1 MSVVLIIFCV
11 LAAITLAT
19 AFLTIF
25 SRNPIHSA
33 IYLVICFFSIAG
45 HYLLLN
51 AQFLAVVHVIVYSG
65 AIMILFLFTIMLM
78 NLNERN
84 EVHRPRITRLGAI
97 VSFCLICLVL
107 IAIFINSK
115 PIVGDYTTTGEDYQ
129 SIKVL
134 GKVLLNEYMV
144 PFEFVSILLLVAM
157 IGAIVLTMQKGIRIK
172 RQQVF
177 LQNTRDFAKT
187 IRKVA

>member
-1 MSVVLIIFCV
+1 VLS
-11 LAAITLAT
+11 AITLAT

-25 SRNPIHSA
+25 TKNPIHSA

-51 AQFLAVVHVIVYSG
+51 SQFLAIVHIIVYSG

-78 NLNERN
+78 NLNKED
-84 EVHRPRITRLGAI
+84 EVHKPRVTRWAAVVL
-97 VSFCLICLVL
+97 FCLMCLVL
-107 IAIFINSK
+107 IAIFVNSK
-115 PIVGDYTTTGEDYQ
+115 PIVGEYVSTGEDYQ

-144 PFEFVSILLLVAM
+144 PFEYASILLLAAM
-157 IGAIVLTMQKGIRIK
+157 IGTVLLSKK
-172 RQQVF
+172 E
-177 LQNTRDFAKT
+177 KSE
-187 IRKVA
+187 K

>member
-1 MSVVLIIFCV
+1 MIQIPDLANATPIQIIFCI
-11 LAAITLAT
+11 LSFITLAT
-19 AFLTIF
+19 AFLTIY

-51 AQFLAVVHVIVYSG
+51 AQFLAIVHVIVYSG
-65 AIMILFLFTIMLM
+65 AIMILFLFTVMLM
-78 NLNERN
+78 NLNKEN
-84 EVHRPRITRLGAI
+84 EVYKPRVTRLGAI
-97 VSFCLICLVL
+97 VLFCLMCLVL

-115 PIVGDYTTTGEDYQ
+115 PIVGEYITTSEDYQ

-144 PFEFVSILLLVAM
+144 PFEFASVLLLVAM
-157 IGAIVLTMQKGIRIK
+157 IGAVLLSKK
-172 RQQVF
+172 EK
-177 LQNTRDFAKT
+177 LEK
-187 IRKVA
+187 

>member
-1 MSVVLIIFCV
+1 MSITLIIFCV

-19 AFLTIF
+19 AFLTIY
-25 SRNPIHSA
+25 SKNPIHSA

-51 AQFLAVVHVIVYSG
+51 AQFLAIVHVIVYSG

-78 NLNERN
+78 NLNKEN
-84 EVHRPRITRLGAI
+84 EVHKPRITRLGAI

-115 PIVGDYTTTGEDYQ
+115 PIVGEYIATGEDFQ

-134 GKVLLNEYMV
+134 GKILLNEYMV
-144 PFEFVSILLLVAM
+144 PFEFASILLLVAM
-157 IGAIVLTMQKGIRIK
+157 IGTVLLSKKEKLQK
-172 RQQVF
+172 
-177 LQNTRDFAKT
+177 
-187 IRKVA
+187 

>member
-1 MSVVLIIFCV
+1 MPD
-11 LAAITLAT
+11 LANATPIQILFSILALITLAT
-19 AFLTIF
+19 AFLTIY

-51 AQFLAVVHVIVYSG
+51 AQFLAIVHVIVYSG
-65 AIMILFLFTIMLM
+65 AIMILFLFTVMLM
-78 NLNERN
+78 NLNKEN
-84 EVHRPRITRLGAI
+84 EVYKPRVTRLGAI
-97 VSFCLICLVL
+97 VLFCLMCLVL

-115 PIVGDYTTTGEDYQ
+115 PIVGEYITTGEDYQ

-144 PFEFVSILLLVAM
+144 PFEFASVLLLVAM
-157 IGAIVLTMQKGIRIK
+157 IGAVLLSKK
-172 RQQVF
+172 EK
-177 LQNTRDFAKT
+177 LEK
-187 IRKVA
+187 

>member
-157 IGAIVLTMQKGIRIK
+157 IGAVLLSKK
-172 RQQVF
+172 EK
-177 LQNTRDFAKT
+177 LEK
-187 IRKVA
+187 

>member
-1 MSVVLIIFCV
+1 MSIVLILFCI
-11 LAAITLAT
+11 LSAITLST
-19 AFLTIF
+19 AFLTVF

-51 AQFLAVVHVIVYSG
+51 AQFLAIVHVIVYSG

-78 NLNERN
+78 NLNKED
-84 EVHRPRITRLGAI
+84 EVHKPRFTRLGAI
-97 VSFCLICLVL
+97 VSFCLACIVL
-107 IAIFINSK
+107 LLIFINSK
-115 PIVGDYTTTGEDYQ
+115 PIVGEYDTTGEDFQ

-144 PFEFVSILLLVAM
+144 PFEFASILLLAAM
-157 IGAIVLTMQKGIRIK
+157 IGTVLLSKKEKLQK
-172 RQQVF
+172 
-177 LQNTRDFAKT
+177 
-187 IRKVA
+187 

>member
-1 MSVVLIIFCV
+1 MSPVLIIFCV

-51 AQFLAVVHVIVYSG
+51 SQFLAIVHVIVYSG

-78 NLNERN
+78 NLNKED
-84 EVHRPRITRLGAI
+84 EVHKPRITRLGAI

-107 IAIFINSK
+107 LAIFINSK
-115 PIVGDYTTTGEDYQ
+115 PIVGDYFTTGDDYQ
-129 SIKVL
+129 SIKTL

-144 PFEFVSILLLVAM
+144 PFEYASILLLVAM
-157 IGAIVLTMQKGIRIK
+157 IGTVLLSKK
-172 RQQVF
+172 EK
-177 LQNTRDFAKT
+177 LEK
-187 IRKVA
+187 